1 MPPIISHQ
9 RVVVEMMGVVVER
22 DTGQVQVESIL
33 LVSPFV
39 PADELLDDGSHVGE
53 PGGGE
58 EGGEGG

>member
-1 MPPIISHQ
+1 
-9 RVVVEMMGVVVER
+9 MMVMRPAAPHPSIHDGTQR